1 MLECGCDASVGNA
14 QEASLHAYVHVPAR
28 RHVASNAIPGQKQ
41 RYVLCTQADKEAL
54 RDLQIT
60 NDGLQERLAQL
71 GDFAYIPCVSCH
83 AASHE

>member
-1 MLECGCDASVGNA
+1 MCARGS
-14 QEASLHAYVHVPAR
+14 STSR

-54 RDLQIT
+54 QDLQIT

-71 GDFAYIPCVSCH
+71 GDFAYIPCVGMQH
-83 AASHE
+83 HMNDV

>member
-1 MLECGCDASVGNA
+1 MCAC
-14 QEASLHAYVHVPAR
+14 ASLNAR
-28 RHVASNAIPGQKQ
+28 RHVASKAIPGQQQK
-41 RYVLCTQADKEAL
+41 YVLCTQADKEAL

-83 AASHE
+83 AA

>member
-1 MLECGCDASVGNA
+1 
-14 QEASLHAYVHVPAR
+14 
-28 RHVASNAIPGQKQ
+28 
-41 RYVLCTQADKEAL
+41 VLCTQADKEAL

>member
-1 MLECGCDASVGNA
+1 MCARGS
-14 QEASLHAYVHVPAR
+14 STAR

-71 GDFAYIPCVSCH
+71 GDSAYISCISYH
-83 AASHE
+83 AALHD